1 MRPEL
6 ATDGDNG
13 MEPNQTEV
21 DFIRSSLGIFD
32 GNFMID
38 EDVELREMF
47 RKHPDVLAFLKKA
60 YTIGG
65 DKKTVDLCLEA
76 IWEDLN
82 EMAKSMGDYIWNPP
96 KWTEEELRRSI
107 EANAER
113 IRRAAKGWDV
123 SGEWQRA
130 MGVMPETEEPW
141 KLELWSK
148 LTDLLVK
155 GTVLDPKTI
164 PESVRTQPLSVLCVT
179 TRVQNVLESCFKV
192 KTVWDLVHISG
203 REFLK
208 QRFTTSRRWWL
219 IMIDA
224 IRQGLTYLT
233 RERDA
238 YCLSRA
244 LDVALEVLA
253 ENNTSEDHKL

>member
-13 MEPNQTEV
+13 MEPNQTEE

-155 GTVLDPKTI
+155 GAVLDPKTI

>member
-13 MEPNQTEV
+13 MEPNQTEE